1 VERIDIMRKATIAV
15 AAAVCLL
22 AGFIAAGVV
31 LAHGGPAAKAAA
43 VRTLDKKVDDG

>member
-1 VERIDIMRKATIAV
+1 MRKATIAV

-22 AGFIAAGVV
+22 TGFIAAGVV
-31 LAHGGPAAKAAA
+31 LAHGGPAAKVAA